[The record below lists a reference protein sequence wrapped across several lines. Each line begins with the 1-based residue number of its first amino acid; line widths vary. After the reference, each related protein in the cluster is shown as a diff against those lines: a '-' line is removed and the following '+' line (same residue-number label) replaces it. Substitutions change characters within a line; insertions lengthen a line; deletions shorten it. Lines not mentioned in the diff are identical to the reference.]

1 MKPYIFHLTEEG
13 RIKYLEFEL
22 EGGYDRGGGIK
33 VGLIA
38 DEEIMLTVLSRS
50 DIGEDIVQ
58 MQDWRVKGVKGLLRK
73 GLVQELGR

>member
-1 MKPYIFHLTEEG
+1 MKYYTLTEEG

-22 EGGYDRGGGIK
+22 EGGYDRGGIK